1 MSQPGAGPAV
11 PASVLRRGWRV
22 IRLSVRTHPLAH
34 ATAIM
39 GANVFALAV
48 VGFTVVV
55 GRVTDEVIVPGLDGG
70 GVSRRSLLVAVATV
84 VVQ

>member
-11 PASVLRRGWRV
+11 PSSVFRRGWRL
-22 IRLSVRTHPLAH
+22 IRLSIRTHPLAH

-48 VGFTVVV
+48 LSK
-55 GRVTDEVIVPGLDGG
+55 I
-70 GVSRRSLLVAVATV
+70 LL
-84 VVQ
+84 